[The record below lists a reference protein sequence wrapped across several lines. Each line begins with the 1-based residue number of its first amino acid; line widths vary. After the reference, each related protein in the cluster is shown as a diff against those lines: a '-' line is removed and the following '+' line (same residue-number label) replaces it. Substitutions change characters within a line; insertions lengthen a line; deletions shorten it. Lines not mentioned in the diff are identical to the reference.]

1 MILHSRWTQGMMT
14 GRNAL
19 VWPVRYISRSEEI
32 GGPNPK
38 LVLLS
43 ELEPDDDGNG

>member
-32 GGPNPK
+32 GGPNL